1 MVMILTHAVA
11 AAAAAAA
18 VTLLAG
24 SVGASGGVSGCR
36 FAPDFR
42 CEDFSEE
49 AAREEYL
56 SLVMRWEGAFARA
69 GVGYDALTGEDGVR
83 E

>member
-1 MVMILTHAVA
+1 
-11 AAAAAAA
+11 
-18 VTLLAG
+18 
-24 SVGASGGVSGCR
+24 VSGCR

-56 SLVMRWEGAFARA
+56 SLVMRWEGTFARV

>member
-11 AAAAAAA
+11 AVAAA

-56 SLVMRWEGAFARA
+56 SLVMRWEGTFARV